1 MAHETADEIVFT
13 RFGKRDGIL
22 SGGVFLAAAHC
33 AVRVLRLG
41 DDLHVMRPWV
51 ESEGQTIP
59 RNKLLLRRPRII
71 VTHIC
76 AGWEVPIES
85 ATYIVILSRNC
96 L

>member
-51 ESEGQTIP
+51 ESEGCDESIKTIGS
-59 RNKLLLRRPRII
+59 L
-71 VTHIC
+71 VTR
-76 AGWEVPIES
+76 
-85 ATYIVILSRNC
+85 LSHDCIRG
-96 L
+96 